1 MLEKGQVEVAEVT
14 PVIQAA
20 PPTIQV
26 RAEVVAVV
34 LVSMPCV
41 LNIGMKGQSNIVHVT
56 VYLTIII
63 GGIYMSH
70 VYRL

>member
-26 RAEVVAVV
+26 RVAEVVAVV

-56 VYLTIII
+56 VSVMYYTCA
-63 GGIYMSH
+63 STC